1 MKKNLLLTISIF
13 ALLTFGILGFSKPS
27 TEFSHFVTVEKI
39 SDTPKVKEIIKTVE
53 RAYDIEAEALY
64 PI

>member
-1 MKKNLLLTISIF
+1 MKRNLLLPVGALMILIF
-13 ALLTFGILGFSKPS
+13 GALGFSKPS

-39 SDTPKVKEIIKTVE
+39 PDTPKVKEIIKTVE

-64 PI
+64 TI